1 MKELANSVVH
11 SKKSAIRKLFELVLT
26 AKNAIS
32 FGIGQP
38 DFPTPTHVLDAIKK
52 ACDQKITM
60 YAPATGIPQLREAA
74 AEKFRKENGMDWV
87 QAKNIMI
94 TNGGSQALQFSYAVL
109 LNPGDEVIINSPD
122 FLSYYYLTEFNQ
134 GKIVEVKKNDDFSY
148 NIDGI
153 KKAITPKT
161 KFIILNSPNNPTGY
175 TASRKEIESIVDIA
189 VDKDLYIVSDEVYE
203 RFIFD
208 DKVHFSPASL
218 KGLEDR
224 VITLNAMSK
233 TFAAPGL
240 RLGYIAASETIINEM
255 EKYAQY
261 TSAGVSHPTQYG
273 ALEALKT
280 GNPEM
285 EKVRVE
291 YQAKRD
297 YSYKRLVEMGFDVVK
312 PTGAFYI
319 MPKVSKI
326 MKSGDDFST
335 QLMIDQEV
343 AVTPG
348 SAFGSY
354 SEDYIRISYAT
365 ANQKLEEG
373 FNRMEKFVNKI
384 MKK

>member
-1 MKELANSVVH
+1 MKELAKSVVH
-11 SKKSAIRKLFELVLT
+11 SKKSVIRKLFELVLT

-38 DFPTPTHVLDAIKK
+38 DFQTPTNILEAIKK
-52 ACDQKITM
+52 ACDEKKTM

-134 GKIVEVKKNDDFSY
+134 AKIVEVKKNPDFSY
-148 NIDGI
+148 DIDGI
-153 KKAITPKT
+153 KKAITSKT

-175 TASRKEIESIVDIA
+175 VASRKELKEIIEIA
-189 VDKDLYIVSDEVYE
+189 VDKDLYVVSDEVYE

-208 DKVHFSPASL
+208 DKKHFTPASM
-218 KGLEDR
+218 KGLEER
-224 VITLNAMSK
+224 IITLNAMSK

-240 RLGYIAASETIINEM
+240 RLGYVAASETIITEM

-261 TSAGVSHPTQYG
+261 TSAGVSLPTQYG
-273 ALEALKT
+273 ALEALKS

-285 EKVRVE
+285 EKVRTE

-297 YSYKRLVEMGFDVVK
+297 YSYKRLVEIGFEVVK

-319 MPKVSKI
+319 MPKVTNF
-326 MKSGDDFST
+326 MNSGDEFST

-354 SEDYIRISYAT
+354 SEQYNRISYAT
-365 ANQKLEEG
+365 SNQKLEEG
-373 FNRMEKFVNKI
+373 FNRIENFV
-384 MKK
+384 KKL

>member
-1 MKELANSVVH
+1 MKELAKSVVH

-38 DFPTPTHVLDAIKK
+38 DFPTPNYVLEAIKK
-52 ACDQKITM
+52 ACDEKITM
-60 YAPATGIPQLREAA
+60 YAPATGIPQLRAAA
-74 AEKFRKENGMDWV
+74 AEKFRKENGMEWV

-134 GKIVEVKKNDDFSY
+134 AKIVEVKKNNDFSY
-148 NIDGI
+148 DIDAI
-153 KKAITPKT
+153 KKAVTPKT
-161 KFIILNSPNNPTGY
+161 KFIIINSPNNPTGY
-175 TASRKEIESIVDIA
+175 TASRKEIEAIVDIA

-224 VITLNAMSK
+224 IITLNAMSK

-240 RLGYIAASETIINEM
+240 RLGYIVASETIINEM
-255 EKYAQY
+255 EKYGQY

-273 ALEALKT
+273 ALEALKR

-285 EKVRVE
+285 EKVRLE

-297 YSYKRLVEMGFDVVK
+297 YSYKRLVEMGLDVVK

-326 MKSGDDFST
+326 MKSGDEFST

-354 SEDYIRISYAT
+354 SEDHIRISYAT
-365 ANQKLEEG
+365 SNQKLEEG

-384 MKK
+384 KAK